1 MFTKLARTTNKFVY
15 LNMLESKVN
24 HKPKQTPLQSGIP
37 GETKKKRQFHF
48 KKQTVTFLYNIIC

>member
-24 HKPKQTPLQSGIP
+24 HKPKQTPLQRGIP

-48 KKQTVTFLYNIIC
+48 KKQLPFFII